1 MKNKIVFQKVLSI
14 FTAMS
19 MILSFVVDIPF
30 SEVDFVMTASA
41 ADTQTST
48 IDTSTDVT
56 LSDNDS
62 NGYYEISTA
71 DELYAFMELVNAGND
86 SANAELTANIV
97 VNETLDENSRQWF
110 PIGYF
115 YNRDGVENEENVYYK
130 GTFDG
135 KNHTISGLYFNNSV
149 QNYVGLFGQTNEGAS
164 IKNVGVINS
173 SFSGAN
179 GIGGVCGYNNGG
191 TFTNCYSTGNISGV
205 DVGGV
210 CGYNNGGTVTNC
222 YSTGNVSGSENVGGV
237 CGNNNGG
244 TVTNCYYLSDTENT
258 ENGGKTTEQFE
269 SGEVAYLLSQGCE
282 VEETDSETYE
292 VTSVTY
298 SGEIWGQNLK
308 ENDTDTEYDA
318 YPVLNGEKVYYGYLS
333 CKDEN
338 MTYSN
343 TEISQEKTHNYENG
357 VCKVCGEA
365 SNCAEHTYN
374 ENGLCENCGIY
385 QPATL
390 VTAENYETLGLSEDY
405 VGYYA
410 ISNAGQLY
418 WFETLVNDEAKDT
431 AGTNAVLLNDITVNE
446 NIFNA
451 DGTLAEDTSNFKQ
464 WTAIGNYRPYTGTFD
479 GNKKKISGLY
489 YDGSDQYVGLFGFIY
504 TGAGIKNVTVTDSY
518 FSTTSS
524 NNSIFVSGMCGLN
537 FGTITNCTNESK
549 VNAISTAEN
558 SPFVY
563 AGGVCGQNNG
573 TITDCSNKS
582 KVNATS
588 KNGSVHAGGVCGYN
602 NATITN
608 CTNES
613 EVTTTSENGSVY
625 AGGVC
630 GINSGTITE
639 SSNIGALTATS
650 ENGSVYAGGVC
661 GINHD
666 TITESSNIGALTAEA
681 NSVAYAGGLCGD
693 SSGTITNCFSK
704 CEVKSNA
711 NYSYAGGVCGSS
723 SRSGT
728 ITNCFSKCEVNSNAQ
743 YSYADGLCGS
753 NSGTIT
759 NCYYLSDTENTENGG
774 KTTEQFE
781 SGEVAYLLQGE
792 QTEHIWGQDL
802 KENDTDTEYDA
813 YPVLNGKEVFCGYAA
828 CTSTEISYSNS
839 PLSDTQ
845 GHKYEN
851 DICDVC
857 NEYRPA
863 TLVTAENYETLG
875 LSEDYVG
882 YYAISTANELYW
894 FSDFVNKNEIIS
906 GSEESDD
913 AVYSSAAKAVLLNDI
928 TVNTNVLSED
938 GTLNSGDFRQWTP
951 IGSYYYTGTFD
962 GAGHTISGL
971 YYDDTTSEIKADY
984 VGLFGC
990 VISGTIKNITV
1001 SDSYFNTTASSNVYA
1016 GGVCGYNYFNAT
1028 IENCSNNKSTI
1039 NATATGE
1046 YGSVYAG
1053 GVCGSN
1059 YNATIENCSNNEST
1073 INATAEGECGT
1084 VYAGGVCGYN
1094 YNDTIE
1100 NCSKIENCS
1109 NNESTI
1115 NATATGESGV
1125 VNAGGVCG
1133 SNDCNATIKNCSN
1146 NESTI
1151 NATGEYGNVYAGGV
1165 CGSNYGS
1172 EITDC
1177 SNNGT
1182 VTATSETGITHAGG
1196 VCGYN
1201 INGGTIT
1208 DCSNE
1213 GTITATSESV
1223 DAYAGGVCGYI
1234 EFGTITNC
1242 YSTGTATATSES
1254 INAYAGGVCGYSS
1267 GTITNCYSTGTATA
1281 TSESSIANAGGVCGC
1296 SRGTITNCYS
1306 TDTATATSE
1315 GNARAGGVCGY
1326 SSGTI
1331 TNCYSTGTATATSES
1346 GFAYTGGVCGY
1357 IESGTIKNCYYLS
1370 DTENT
1375 ENGGKTLKQFEN
1387 GEVAYLLSQGC
1398 IVEETVEMTS
1408 VTYSGE
1414 IWGQNLKE
1422 NDTDEEYDAYPVLNG
1437 KKVYEIKTKGET
1449 EEIKTTYSNEKVTL
1463 TAEDFT
1469 FTTPESD
1476 ICDGEEKTAKIE
1488 SNKYTGFDYEIK
1500 YYQIG
1505 EDGETAIDGN
1515 PKEAGTYIVKIDV
1528 AENDSY
1534 KSVTVASADWT
1545 FAIKNLIE
1553 EISIDVTAPT
1563 ATETPQS
1570 TVETKDGY
1578 TAEIVWTP
1586 ANEIFAYNTA
1596 YTATITVT
1604 IDENYKT
1611 NETTKINGSEITV
1624 NEEGLSTADGFIVTY
1639 NEDGTITLTKTY
1651 EATAKAKIT
1660 YLTPPENVTLEE
1672 YYASAEDVMKT
1683 LPTTVKIKSEN
1694 GITSLPVTWAFDGT
1708 YDSTAN
1714 AENTFKWTAEIGE
1727 LDASG
1732 ITTSGTITVT
1742 NNDYVLINEENFP
1755 DEIFRNYVKENFDT
1769 DGNGIL
1775 SAEEISK
1782 ITDINVSNRGISDLK
1797 GIEYFTAL
1805 KRLICDDNNLTS
1817 LDVSNNTAL
1826 TYLDCHYN
1834 NLTSLDVSNNTA
1846 LTSLSCENN
1855 NLTSLDVSNNTALTY
1870 LDCHYNNLTSFDL
1883 SNNTSLMSE
1892 YLDYSNNTYEISLE
1906 NGTFDLLTLPEG
1918 FNLDNVSNW
1927 TNATVNGSIITVTDL
1942 SKSVTYEYNL
1952 GNDKTATF
1960 TLNPAIEINEENF
1973 PDEIFRN
1980 YIKETFDTDRNGV
1993 LSATEISGINYINV
2007 SKEDEAHENEKISSL
2022 KGIEYFTSLTYLNC
2036 CNNNLTSLDVSNNT
2050 ALTTLYCYNNNL
2062 TSLDVSNNTAL
2073 TTLYCYNNNLTSLDV
2088 SNNTMLTY
2096 LDCTNN
2102 NLTSLDVSKNTALT
2116 ELYCY
2121 TNNLTSLD
2129 VSNNTVLGYLYCH
2142 TNNLTSLDL
2151 SKNTALTYLECHN
2164 NNLTSLDVSNNTAL
2178 KKLSC
2183 DNNKLTSLDVSKNTA
2198 LESLN
2203 CQINNLTSLDVSNNT
2218 SLTTLS
2224 CDNNN
2229 LTSLD
2234 VRNNPLLV
2242 NLYCDDFVHII
2253 REDSDIETTTTG
2265 DTTTTTTETTTTTV
2279 SETTEETTTTTAT
2292 TDKEDTTSTTTT
2304 TVTSKEDSTDTTTTT
2319 ATTGKEDSTSTTTTT
2334 ATSKEDSTSTT
2345 TTVTT
2350 SKEDSTG
2357 TTTTTATSKED
2368 STGTTTTTATSKEDS
2383 TDTTTTTATSKE
2395 DTTSTTT
2402 TTATSKEDSTG
2413 TTTTTATSKEDSTGT
2428 TTTTATSKEDSTDTI
2443 TTTATTGKEDSTGTT
2458 TTTATTSKEDST
2470 DTTTTATTGKE
2481 DSTDTTT
2488 TATTGK
2494 EDSTYTTTT
2503 ATTGKEDSTGTTTT
2517 TVTTSKEDS
2526 TGTTTTTV
2534 TTSKEDS
2541 TDTTTTTTSK
2551 EDSTS
2556 TTTTVTTNKE
2566 DSTSTTT
2573 TTATSKEDST
2583 DTTTTT
2589 ATSKED
2595 STSTTTTATT
2605 GKEDSTSTT
2614 TTTATSKE
2622 DSTSTTTT
2630 VTTSKEDSTDTT
2642 TTTTSKEDSTS
2653 TTTTVTTSKEDST
2666 DTTTTTTSKE
2676 DSTSTTTTV
2685 TSKKDSTGTTTTTV
2699 ITEEDTSSITTEITT
2714 LPQTGYSEI
2723 YRIIV
2728 MIASLMILSGAFAV
2742 VFSRKKD
2749 SE

>member
-1281 TSESSIANAGGVCGC
+1281 TSES
-1296 SRGTITNCYS
+1296 
-1306 TDTATATSE
+1306 
-1315 GNARAGGVCGY
+1315 
-1326 SSGTI
+1326 
-1331 TNCYSTGTATATSES
+1331 

-1960 TLNPAIEINEENF
+1960 TLNPVIEINEENF

-1980 YIKETFDTDRNGV
+1980 YAKEKFDTDGNGI
-1993 LSATEISGINYINV
+1993 LSAKEISIITVIDVSDRGI
-2007 SKEDEAHENEKISSL
+2007 SDL
-2022 KGIEYFTSLTYLNC
+2022 KGIEYFT
-2036 CNNNLTSLDVSNNT
+2036 
-2050 ALTTLYCYNNNL
+2050 ALKRLECYNNNL
-2062 TSLDVSNNTAL
+2062 TSLDLSKNTA
-2073 TTLYCYNNNLTSLDV
+2073 
-2088 SNNTMLTY
+2088 LTY

-2102 NLTSLDVSKNTALT
+2102 NLTSLDVSNNTALT

-2121 TNNLTSLD
+2121 DNNL
-2129 VSNNTVLGYLYCH
+2129 
-2142 TNNLTSLDL
+2142 
-2151 SKNTALTYLECHN
+2151 E
-2164 NNLTSLDVSNNTAL
+2164 SLDVSNNTAL
-2178 KKLSC
+2178 
-2183 DNNKLTSLDVSKNTA
+2183 
-2198 LESLN
+2198 E
-2203 CQINNLTSLDVSNNT
+2203 NLY
-2218 SLTTLS
+2218 
-2224 CDNNN
+2224 CHNNN

-2242 NLYCDDFVHII
+2242 DLYCDDSVHII
-2253 REDSDIETTTTG
+2253 REDSDIETTTTD

-2279 SETTEETTTTTAT
+2279 SETTEETTTTTVT
-2292 TDKEDTTSTTTT
+2292 TIPKEEETDIEINEENFPDEIFRNYVKEYFGADGNGILSAEKISTITVIFVPDRGISDLKGIEYFTALTHLYCHKNNLTSLDLSKNTALTYLECGDNNLTSLDVSNNTALEYLSCFNNNLTSLDVSKNTALTYLECDTNNLTSLDISNNTALTTLYCYKNNLTSLDVSNNTSLTTLSCENNNLTSLDVRNNPLLVDLYCDYFVHIIREDSDIETTTTSDTTTTTTETTTT
-2304 TVTSKEDSTDTTTTT
+2304 TVSETT
-2319 ATTGKEDSTSTTTTT
+2319 E
-2334 ATSKEDSTSTT
+2334 E
-2345 TTVTT
+2345 
-2350 SKEDSTG
+2350 
-2357 TTTTTATSKED
+2357 
-2368 STGTTTTTATSKEDS
+2368 
-2383 TDTTTTTATSKE
+2383 TTTTTATSKE

-2413 TTTTTATSKEDSTGT
+2413 TTTTTATTGKEDSTGT
-2428 TTTTATSKEDSTDTI
+2428 TTTTATSKEDSTGTTTTTATSKEDTTSTTTTATSKEDSTGTTTTTATSKEDTTSTTTTTATSKEDSTGTTTTATTGKEDSTGTTTTVTTSKEDSTGTTTTPATTGKEDSTGT

-2458 TTTATTSKEDST
+2458 TTTATSKD
-2470 DTTTTATTGKE
+2470 DTT
-2481 DSTDTTT
+2481 S
-2488 TATTGK
+2488 
-2494 EDSTYTTTT
+2494 TTTT

-2517 TVTTSKEDS
+2517 ATTSKDDSTGTTTTTATSKEDS

-2534 TTSKEDS
+2534 ITDEEGSTITTI
-2541 TDTTTTTTSK
+2541 TTI
-2551 EDSTS
+2551 
-2556 TTTTVTTNKE
+2556 
-2566 DSTSTTT
+2566 
-2573 TTATSKEDST
+2573 
-2583 DTTTTT
+2583 
-2589 ATSKED
+2589 
-2595 STSTTTTATT
+2595 
-2605 GKEDSTSTT
+2605 
-2614 TTTATSKE
+2614 
-2622 DSTSTTTT
+2622 
-2630 VTTSKEDSTDTT
+2630 
-2642 TTTTSKEDSTS
+2642 
-2653 TTTTVTTSKEDST
+2653 
-2666 DTTTTTTSKE
+2666 
-2676 DSTSTTTTV
+2676 
-2685 TSKKDSTGTTTTTV
+2685 
-2699 ITEEDTSSITTEITT
+2699 ITEEDTSSTTTEITT